1 MRFSHLFVAAV
12 LSGGLVVAAGQESM
26 THAVALRLLSSNG
39 VKAVLET
46 VRSGMEQAIGRD
58 LSIEFSTSASLK
70 TRIESGEAFDVA
82 ILTPSLIDALV
93 AQDLISADSRVT
105 FARTRGG
112 CQHGRRAEAHIAW
125 RQFGRFGR

>member
-1 MRFSHLFVAAV
+1 MRFFQLSVTVV
-12 LSGGLVVAAGQESM
+12 LSGGLAFAAGQESA
-26 THAVALRLLSSNG
+26 TQAVELRVLSSNG
-39 VKAVLET
+39 VKAVLEM
-46 VRSGMEQAIGRD
+46 VQPVMEQAIGRD